1 MAALCKKWW
10 QRSDRSWW
18 ARRRNS
24 QSLDRRSILP
34 NILYFRFTF
43 AKDFRFTNLCA
54 FILTVNG
61 HSNIIATQSKFGQ
74 KVGFAKRFTFE
85 IWDLVLPNMFGQEF
99 GFAKRFVVNSV
110 RMHHRQRQRRQLV
123 AFTLWIVTL
132 VPIPNL
138 KAAKHHI
145 FQLFYISIFLKYWN
159 LPGKKS

>member
-1 MAALCKKWW
+1 MSEAEKQSKFGQEVDFAKHFTFEILFCKPFYIWY
-10 QRSDRSWW
+10 
-18 ARRRNS
+18 
-24 QSLDRRSILP
+24 SILP

-99 GFAKRFVVNSV
+99 GFAKRFVDNSD
-110 RMHHRQRQRRQLV
+110 R
-123 AFTLWIVTL
+123 
-132 VPIPNL
+132 N
-138 KAAKHHI
+138 
-145 FQLFYISIFLKYWN
+145 S
-159 LPGKKS
+159 